1 MKNNKGFTV
10 TTLILTGVAAVLLV
24 LGGIGGARAALQF
37 TSEIYEVPLAME
49 EIGIGILENGE
60 VRDFDTLLLDLVDE
74 ENGEEVKPGVVYDED
89 VDVVNNGQIDE
100 YIRVVIYKY
109 WKDGADGDKNTE
121 LDPSLIILDDPENH
135 GWLHDGAQST
145 DEREVYYYTKPVGSD
160 DKPLDLFD
168 TIQID
173 PDIVDMVYQTG
184 EKDNEGNLI
193 TEFIYNG
200 KYLGIKVEAS
210 GVQTHNAEDAIHSA
224 WGAEVDISDDGTL
237 SLKE

>member
-10 TTLILTGVAAVLLV
+10 TTLILTGVAAILLV

-60 VRDFDTLLLDLVDE
+60 PRDFDTLLLDLVDE

-89 VDVVNNGQIDE
+89 VDVVNNGEIEE

-109 WKDGADGDKNTE
+109 WKDSADGDKNTE
-121 LDPSLIILDDPENH
+121 LDPSLIILDDPEKH

-145 DEREVYYYTKPVGSD
+145 DEREVYYYTKPVSTKDGA
-160 DKPLDLFD
+160 LDLFD

-184 EKDNEGNLI
+184 EKDNKGNLI

-200 KYLGIKVEAS
+200 KYLGIKVEAA